1 MNDYALGFAA
11 SVPTTV
17 EQNTQLKVIPNTDAY
32 NLYKNGGF
40 LALQAAIGSWLLLE
54 EQIGQLEV
62 AFAPMETLAYSS
74 DSDYQVIL

>member
-40 LALQAAIGSWLLLE
+40 LALQAAIGSWILLE
-54 EQIGQLEV
+54 E
-62 AFAPMETLAYSS
+62 
-74 DSDYQVIL
+74 